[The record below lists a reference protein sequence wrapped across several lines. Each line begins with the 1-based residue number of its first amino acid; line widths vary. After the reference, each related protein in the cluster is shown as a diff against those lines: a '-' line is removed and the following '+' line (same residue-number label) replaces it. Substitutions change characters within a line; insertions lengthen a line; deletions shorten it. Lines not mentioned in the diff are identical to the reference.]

1 MCLANFANLANLTNF
16 HIAFSLQTLASNGAI
31 SLFVYDCL
39 VSLRTEMRLM
49 NNCI

>member
-1 MCLANFANLANLTNF
+1 MCLANLANLTNLANF
-16 HIAFSLQTLASNGAI
+16 HIAFSLQTLAFNGAI
-31 SLFVYDCL
+31 SFFVYGCL